1 MEVKPGYLQT
11 DVGVT
16 PEDWDIIPL
25 GDIIEY
31 VKGYAFQP
39 VDYRPSGIRIIRV
52 SDTTFDSVRNDNE
65 IFIDS
70 DKAKSYVRWALKKND
85 LVLSTVGS
93 KPPMYDSIVGR
104 VVIIDSRSE
113 GALLNQNAVL
123 LRSKDKKSVTQTFL
137 LNHFKTKRYSQ
148 FIESIFRGN
157 ANQASITLKDLFKF
171 KLAIPKKT
179 QEISSIATALS
190 DADAHIS
197 SLEQVIAKKRDLKQ
211 AAMQELLTGK
221 KRLLGFGKGQGY
233 KFTEMGLIPSDW
245 EIKSFEEIMTGF
257 TSGQTPSRSKSEYFK
272 GNIPWITSGELN
284 HNVIADT
291 IEKITEEAVQNTN
304 LQIIPKGTFLFAIT
318 GLEAEGTRGSCAI
331 TGIDAATNQSCMA
344 VFPTDALTTEYL
356 FYFYEKFGNW
366 LAFKFCQ
373 GTKQQSYSG
382 TIARKLPIIYPPDI
396 EEQHA
401 IATVLTDMDAE
412 LAALEQQRD
421 KTRAIKQGMMQELL
435 TGRIRLT

>member
-16 PEDWDIIPL
+16 PEDWDIVPL
-25 GDIIEY
+25 GDIIDY

-39 VDYRPSGIRIIRV
+39 VDYRPCGVRIIRV

-70 DKAKSYVRWALKKND
+70 DKAKSYVRRALKKND

-104 VVIIDSRSE
+104 VVIIDSGTE

-123 LRSKDKKSVTQTFL
+123 LRSKDKKSVTQTLL

-190 DADAHIS
+190 DADARIS
-197 SLEQVIAKKRDLKQ
+197 SLEQVIAKKRDIKQ
-211 AAMQELLTGK
+211 AAMQDLLIGK
-221 KRLLGFGKGQGY
+221 QRLPGFDFNKKCKQSEVGRIPEDWEVKRLGDL
-233 KFTEMGLIPSDW
+233 
-245 EIKSFEEIMTGF
+245 FE
-257 TSGQTPSRSKSEYFK
+257 
-272 GNIPWITSGELN
+272 ITSSKRVFQSEWKRAGIPFYRARELAVLSEN
-284 HNVIADT
+284 GFVYN
-291 IEKITEEAVQNTN
+291 ELFITEEMYDAFKRTYGVPTIGDM
-304 LQIIPKGTFLFAIT
+304 LVTGVGTLGKAYVVT
-318 GLEAEGTRGSCAI
+318 GDHE
-331 TGIDAATNQSCMA
+331 
-344 VFPTDALTTEYL
+344 
-356 FYFYEKFGNW
+356 FYFKDGNIIW
-366 LAFKFCQ
+366 FKISGNVMPEFLRQ
-373 GTKQQSYSG
+373 LFLTPLIAKQISDGSAGTTVGTYTISG
-382 TIARKLPIIYPPDI
+382 AQKTLIPYPSLP
-396 EEQHA
+396 EQRA
-401 IATVLTDMDAE
+401 IATVLSDMDAE
-412 LAALEQQRD
+412 LAALEQKRD
-421 KTRAIKQGMMQELL
+421 KTKAIKQGMMQELL